1 MSYVD
6 IRIETEIGTLTV
18 YASEDDQCAG
28 ITLMPKGCDEE
39 IDIAYARCID
49 KNGNDAS
56 NPNHG
61 EMKKVETLC
70 YEDVWTEDHTRKFI
84 IDIDEAVKSLTMP
97 YQPDSQKL

>member
-18 YASEDDQCAG
+18 YANEDDQCAG

-49 KNGNDAS
+49 ENGNDAS

-61 EMKKVETLC
+61 EMTKVETLC
-70 YEDVWTEDHTRKFI
+70 YEDVWTEDHTRKFV
-84 IDIDEAVKSLTMP
+84 IDVDEAVKSLTMP